1 MPGGIHVVDLFSGP
15 EVQLIDCRSSAEY
28 QKAHIPGAVNIP
40 LLDNE
45 DRAIVGTIYKNEGR
59 EAAVKAGFR
68 MVGPRMEQLF
78 EQYSALQQQANLV
91 FYCWRGGLRSQISA
105 TILEWGGSKQY
116 CIKGGYKA
124 YRHKVVHGFQ
134 TLPKLKVLGGFTGC
148 GKTEILEL
156 LQSQGHQIINLEAIA
171 NHKGSVL
178 GHLGQPAQVS
188 NEMFENLLWSQWSS
202 LDPSKPVFIENE
214 SRKIGANVLPETVYS
229 AMESAEFIQIQLPK
243 ALRLQRI
250 LSEYGSFDREALE
263 ICTHKIAKRLGG
275 LQLKQA
281 VSALQDGNVLEWA
294 EILMAYYD
302 RTYEHAKQKR
312 GLRGSTLEWNWAQP
326 EDSLAQLLDFNRE

>member
-28 QKAHIPGAVNIP
+28 EKAHIPGAVNIP

-68 MVGPRMEQLF
+68 LVGPRMEQLF
-78 EQYSALQQQANLV
+78 EQYSALQQQGNLV

-105 TILEWGGSKQY
+105 TILEWGGTKQY

-156 LQSQGHQIINLEAIA
+156 LQSQGHQTINLEKLA
-171 NHKGSVL
+171 NHKGSAL
-178 GHLGQPAQVS
+178 GHLGQPRQVS
-188 NEMFENLLWSQWSS
+188 NEMFENLLWSQWST
-202 LDPSKPVFIENE
+202 LDPTKPVFIENE
-214 SRKIGANVLPETVYS
+214 SRKIGGNVLPLVVYT
-229 AMESAEFIQIQLPK
+229 AMESAMFIEIQVPQEV
-243 ALRLQRI
+243 RLQRI
-250 LSEYGSFDREALE
+250 LHEYGNFEATALE
-263 ICTHKIAKRLGG
+263 ECTYKIAKRLGG

-281 VSALQDGNVLEWA
+281 VSALQEGNVREWA
-294 EILMAYYD
+294 EILMGYYD
-302 RTYEHAKQKR
+302 RTYEHAKKQR
-312 GLRGSTLEWNWAQP
+312 GLKGEVLQWDWEQP
-326 EDSLAQLLDFNRE
+326 EDSMKLLLQAIQV